1 MQKGGI
7 VVANLLEEFLDKRP
21 VDREMVEAHKKQ
33 LLDQV
38 RAYPLQRLPEA
49 SDLT

>member
-1 MQKGGI
+1 M
-7 VVANLLEEFLDKRP
+7 VANSLEEFLDKRP
-21 VDREMVEAHKKQ
+21 VDREMVEAHKNQ

-38 RAYPLQRLPEA
+38 RAYRLQRLPEA